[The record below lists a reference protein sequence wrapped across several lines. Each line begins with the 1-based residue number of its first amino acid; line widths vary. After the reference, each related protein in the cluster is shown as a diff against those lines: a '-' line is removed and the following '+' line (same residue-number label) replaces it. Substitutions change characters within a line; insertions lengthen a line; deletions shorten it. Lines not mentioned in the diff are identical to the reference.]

1 MPETKSRTIGITG
14 NPELWQNHPTMSNVS
29 TAYNQWAEQY
39 DTNKNRTRDLEAI
52 SLRSALAELNFQHCL
67 EIGCGT
73 GKNTE
78 WLLTK
83 TRCITA
89 VDLSEGMLAKAREK
103 INNQRVQFIQAD
115 ITQPWEFIRDPVDLA
130 TFSLVLEH
138 IEDLDAVFSK
148 LSQVMAPKGYVY
160 VGELHPFK
168 QYLGTKA
175 RYETQEGLQIV
186 TCYNHHVSEFFQ
198 AAKNHGFQL
207 IHLQEWFDDDHKDLP
222 RILSMIF
229 QYQ

>member
-1 MPETKSRTIGITG
+1 MPVIKSRNTEIAG
-14 NPELWQNHPTMSNVS
+14 NPEICKNHSAMSNVS

-52 SLRSALAELNFQHCL
+52 SLRAALADLNFQHCL

-83 TRCITA
+83 TGRITA

-103 INNQRVQFIQAD
+103 ITNQQVQFIPAD
-115 ITQPWEFIRDPVDLA
+115 ITKQWDFIKERVDLA

-138 IEDLDAVFSK
+138 IEDLDAVFSQ
-148 LSQVMAPKGYVY
+148 LSQVMAPNGYVY

-168 QYLGTKA
+168 QYSGTKA
-175 RYETQEGLQIV
+175 RYETEEGLQIV

-198 AAKNHGFQL
+198 AAKKNGFQL
-207 IHLQEWFDDDHKDLP
+207 INLQEWFDDDNKDLP